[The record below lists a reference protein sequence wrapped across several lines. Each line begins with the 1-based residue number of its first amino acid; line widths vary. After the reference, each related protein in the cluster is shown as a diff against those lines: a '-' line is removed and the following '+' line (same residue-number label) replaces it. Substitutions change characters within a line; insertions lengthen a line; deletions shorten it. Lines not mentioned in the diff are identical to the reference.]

1 MEQYQLLNLVPT
13 EEKHQLLREIL
24 FGTQQKG
31 KDREMEWNNAFCP
44 GRSYSRH
51 VKQTMMG

>member
-1 MEQYQLLNLVPT
+1 MEQYRLLNLVPT

-31 KDREMEWNNAFCP
+31 KDREMEWNKAFCQAVHTFDT
-44 GRSYSRH
+44 SSRP
-51 VKQTMMG
+51 